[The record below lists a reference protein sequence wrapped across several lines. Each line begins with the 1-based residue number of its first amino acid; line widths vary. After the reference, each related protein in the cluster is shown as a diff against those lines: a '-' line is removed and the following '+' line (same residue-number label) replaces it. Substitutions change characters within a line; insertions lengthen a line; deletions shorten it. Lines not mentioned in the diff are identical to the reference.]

1 MSKHPPPL
9 PPGWGHPEPT
19 GRAAPPPRRAD
30 DGRSPERVQFP
41 ANSRASGRRG
51 AAERR
56 RGSAPGEGGGRPCHA
71 EAAHPHPRESWR
83 PTAFSSQG
91 KRGLPRLPHPPTVSP
106 PPGDVQPAGL
116 GPDLPSAGLRAR
128 GRAWRGGPR
137 LPPAGR
143 ASNRGSRAPGHTGPA
158 LETPQ
163 PHPGLDRPRPVRP
176 APGHTPCAAG
186 PNCRRPTPARP
197 PAPTGLPA
205 GLNKHP
211 LLWERSPRASLQN
224 LSSVNHGSSDFLIPG
239 YFIEIEDM

>member
-71 EAAHPHPRESWR
+71 EAAHPHTRESWR
-83 PTAFSSQG
+83 TDRVFFPGEAG
-91 KRGLPRLPHPPTVSP
+91 PAAP
-106 PPGDVQPAGL
+106 PPSPDRESAPWRRAARRSGPGSPVGRGFGL
-116 GPDLPSAGLRAR
+116 AAEPGGALRACPLLVVPLTAGR
-128 GRAWRGGPR
+128 GR
-137 LPPAGR
+137 PA
-143 ASNRGSRAPGHTGPA
+143 
-158 LETPQ
+158 TP
-163 PHPGLDRPRPVRP
+163 DRPW
-176 APGHTPCAAG
+176 
-186 PNCRRPTPARP
+186 RRPTAPRAGPAEACAPGPLGIPPAPQVPTAVDPLQARP

-239 YFIEIEDM
+239 Y